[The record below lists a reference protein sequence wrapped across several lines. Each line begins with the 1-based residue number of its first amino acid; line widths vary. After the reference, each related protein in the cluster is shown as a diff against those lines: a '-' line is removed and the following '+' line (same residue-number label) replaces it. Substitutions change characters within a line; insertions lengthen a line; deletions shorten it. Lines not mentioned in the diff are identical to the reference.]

1 MKKKLFK
8 KSVLA
13 LAFIVV
19 ITTALAGCGQTAENL
34 PNSTSQNGSSENS
47 REVSLVDED
56 SETTTPETTEEIDV
70 PSESNDTTTST
81 ETPVSDETT
90 PEDTTPTDTPVSDE
104 STPEDT
110 TPTDTPAS
118 DEITPEETTTP
129 DASTPLP
136 VSTTNQTTNADRGNL
151 SGIELNVQ
159 FGDSET
165 FTMHL
170 YNNDTATKIAE
181 HVGTAAWRLPIY
193 HYDDYANWEVMQY
206 YDIPSRYEI
215 PSNPETITSEKAGTV
230 YYSEPNR
237 IVLFYQDAEISSEYT
252 PVGYIDYTQDFVDAV
267 VNNPVVEGWG
277 NKLVHISM
285 GD

>member
-56 SETTTPETTEEIDV
+56 SETTTPEPTEEIDV
-70 PSESNDTTTST
+70 PSDSEDTTTST

-90 PEDTTPTDTPVSDE
+90 PEDTTPTDTP
-104 STPEDT
+104 
-110 TPTDTPAS
+110 AS

-129 DASTPLP
+129 DVSATLP
-136 VSTTNQTTNADRGNL
+136 VSTDNQAANTDSGNL

>member
-1 MKKKLFK
+1 MKKKLIK

-34 PNSTSQNGSSENS
+34 TNSTSQNGSSENS
-47 REVSLVDED
+47 QEVSLVDDD
-56 SETTTPETTEEIDV
+56 SETTTPEPTEEIDV
-70 PSESNDTTTST
+70 PSDSEDTTLT
-81 ETPVSDETT
+81 ETPVSDENP
-90 PEDTTPTDTPVSDE
+90 PEDTTPIE
-104 STPEDT
+104 
-110 TPTDTPAS
+110 TPAS
-118 DEITPEETTTP
+118 DEIPPEETTAP
-129 DASTPLP
+129 DVSATLP
-136 VSTTNQTTNADRGNL
+136 VSTDSQAANSDSGNL

>member
-1 MKKKLFK
+1 MKKKLLQ
-8 KSVLA
+8 KSLLA
-13 LAFIVV
+13 LTLIAV
-19 ITTALAGCGQTAENL
+19 ITTTLGGCGQTPKNL
-34 PNSTSQNGSSENS
+34 PNSASQNDISENS
-47 REVSLVDED
+47 REVPLVDED
-56 SETTTPETTEEIDV
+56 SETTTPEPTEEIDV
-70 PSESNDTTTST
+70 PSDSEDTTSTEPPTSDETPPDNTTST
-81 ETPVSDETT
+81 ETPASDEI
-90 PEDTTPTDTPVSDE
+90 
-104 STPEDT
+104 TPEDT
-110 TPTDTPAS
+110 TPTDTPAL
-118 DEITPEETTTP
+118 DEITPEATTTP
-129 DASTPLP
+129 DVSATLP
-136 VSTTNQTTNADRGNL
+136 VSTDNQAANADSGNL

-193 HYDDYANWEVMQY
+193 HYDDYENWEVMQY

-215 PSNPETITSEKAGTV
+215 PSNPEAITSEKAGTV

>member
-1 MKKKLFK
+1 MKKKLLQ
-8 KSVLA
+8 KSLLA
-13 LAFIVV
+13 LTLIAV
-19 ITTALAGCGQTAENL
+19 ITTTLGGCGQTPENL
-34 PNSTSQNGSSENS
+34 PNSASQNDSSENS
-47 REVSLVDED
+47 QEVSLVDED
-56 SETTTPETTEEIDV
+56 SETTTPEPTEEIDV
-70 PSESNDTTTST
+70 PSDSEDTTST
-81 ETPVSDETT
+81 EPPTSDETP
-90 PEDTTPTDTPVSDE
+90 PEDTTPIE
-104 STPEDT
+104 
-110 TPTDTPAS
+110 TPAS
-118 DEITPEETTTP
+118 DEITPEATTAP
-129 DASTPLP
+129 EASATLP
-136 VSTTNQTTNADRGNL
+136 VSTDNQAANAGSSNL

-193 HYDDYANWEVMQY
+193 HYDDYENWEVMQY